1 MFYFEL
7 IIIFSTLSEYVFS
20 SKTFVWSLNFISTTH
35 SEGIL
40 VTMNDVCLTKQ
51 NSHLFHG
58 GEALHAFLA
67 NKKPDIT
74 EAEILNEA
82 TAHVVEKFTGRV
94 A

>member
-1 MFYFEL
+1 MFHFVL
-7 IIIFSTLSEYVFS
+7 IMIFSTLLEYVFS
-20 SKTFVWSLNFISTTH
+20 SKTFAWSLNFISTTH

-51 NSHLFHG
+51 KSYLFHG

-82 TAHVVEKFTGRV
+82 TAHVVEKFTGWV